1 MENSKG
7 KKVSE
12 MDKIISNI
20 QDKGK
25 QLFNGI
31 ESVGTKIFG
40 LIILIAIGF
49 YFITRRKK

>member
-1 MENSKG
+1 MENSK
-7 KKVSE
+7 KKEVSQI
-12 MDKIISNI
+12 DTIFSKI

-25 QLFNGI
+25 KFFNGI

-40 LIILIAIGF
+40 LVILIAIGF